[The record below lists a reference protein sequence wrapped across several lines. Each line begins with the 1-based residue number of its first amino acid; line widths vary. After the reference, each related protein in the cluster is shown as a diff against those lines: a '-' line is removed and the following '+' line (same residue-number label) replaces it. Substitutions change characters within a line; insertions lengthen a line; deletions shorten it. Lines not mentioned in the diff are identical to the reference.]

1 MTGAVTVTRVS
12 VRTAPFSTAT
22 WLDEQRV
29 SSPMSWFAPYADRRS
44 SWRGPGADLVWI
56 WIETDDPAVFGIG
69 QSRGGAVTAALVE
82 QHLGPLL
89 IGSDALEVVRRT
101 EELRRAT
108 SPYAAGGIASMGVSA
123 CELAL
128 WDLSARFAGVPLV
141 TLLGGSG
148 APLPFYLTV
157 PDVSALDGI
166 DERTL
171 RAAELVKRP
180 ARFGPAD
187 GRDGFRANLDDLAV
201 LRERLPDGVG
211 IAVDCFMSWDAG
223 YAAEFA
229 HAAANLGLVWI
240 EEPLP
245 PDDLL
250 GYAEL
255 RARVSPVRIA
265 GGEHLFSLRDG
276 LRFIEGRCADVL
288 QVDVTWCG
296 GLRLAATLGAVAQGN
311 GIRFAPHAAAT
322 QPWALHLL
330 GAAGPGAL
338 AEIMVGLEPRGIV
351 RPVPGTTP
359 GVGIE
364 PAAVGFA

>member
-1 MTGAVTVTRVS
+1 MTASATITRVS

-22 WLDEQRV
+22 WLDEHRV
-29 SSPMSWFAPYADRRS
+29 SSPMSWFAEYSERRS
-44 SWRGPGADLVWI
+44 SWRGPGADLVWV
-56 WIETDDPAVFGIG
+56 WIETDEPDVFGIG
-69 QSRGGAVTAALVE
+69 QSRGGVVTAALIE

-89 IGSDALEVVRRT
+89 VGSNALEVTRRT
-101 EELRRAT
+101 EEIRRAT
-108 SPYAAGGIASMGVSA
+108 SPYAAGGISSMGVSA

-128 WDLSARFAGVPLV
+128 WDLNARFAGVPLV

-157 PDVSALDGI
+157 ADVGALDGLE
-166 DERTL
+166 ERTV
-171 RAAELVKRP
+171 RDAELVKRP

-187 GRDGFRANLDDLAV
+187 GRDGLRANLNDLVV
-201 LRERLPDGVG
+201 LRERVPDRVG
-211 IAVDCFMSWDAG
+211 IAVDCFMSWDVA
-223 YAAEFA
+223 YAVEFA
-229 HAAANLGLVWI
+229 HAAAELGLVWI

-245 PDDLL
+245 PDDLD

-255 RARVSPVRIA
+255 RLRASPVRIA

-296 GLRLAATLGAVAQGN
+296 GLRLAATLGAVAQDN
-311 GIRFAPHAAAT
+311 GIRFAPHAAAA
-322 QPWALHLL
+322 QPWALHML

-338 AEIMVGLEPRGIV
+338 AEIMVGLGSGGV
-351 RPVPGTTP
+351 TRPAPGTTS

-364 PAAVGFA
+364 PASVGFP

>member
-1 MTGAVTVTRVS
+1 MTVITRVS

-29 SSPMSWFAPYADRRS
+29 SSPMAWFPAYAERRS
-44 SWRGPGADLVWI
+44 SWRGPGADLVWV
-56 WIETDDPAVFGIG
+56 WIATDDAAVFGIG

-89 IGSDALEVVRRT
+89 IGSNALEITRRT

-108 SPYAAGGIASMGVSA
+108 LSYAAGGIASMAISA

-128 WDLSARFAGVPLV
+128 WDLSARSAGVPLV
-141 TLLGGSG
+141 TLLGGSS
-148 APLPFYLTV
+148 APLPFYLTAAGV
-157 PDVSALDGI
+157 EALDGI

-201 LRERLPDGVG
+201 LRARLPDTMG
-211 IAVDCFMSWDAG
+211 IAIDCFMSWDVP

-229 HAAANLGLVWI
+229 RAAAGLGLVWI
-240 EEPLP
+240 EEPLS
-245 PDDLL
+245 PDDFS

-255 RARVSPVRIA
+255 RAKVLPVRIA

-276 LRFIEGRCADVL
+276 LRFVEGRCADVL

-296 GLRLAATLGAVAQGN
+296 GLRLAATLGTVAQDN
-311 GIRFAPHAAAT
+311 GIRFAPHAAAG

-338 AEIMVGLEPRGIV
+338 AEIMVGLNPDAV
-351 RPVPGTTP
+351 RRPQPGTTP

-364 PAAVGFA
+364 PAAVGFSWS

>member
-1 MTGAVTVTRVS
+1 MTASATITRVS
-12 VRTAPFSTAT
+12 VRT
-22 WLDEQRV
+22 
-29 SSPMSWFAPYADRRS
+29 MSWFTAYADRRS

-56 WIETDDPAVFGIG
+56 WIETDEPDVFGIG
-69 QSRGGAVTAALVE
+69 QSRGGAVTVALIE
-82 QHLGPLL
+82 QHLSHLL
-89 IGSDALEVVRRT
+89 IGSDALEVARRT
-101 EELRRAT
+101 EEIRRAT
-108 SPYAAGGIASMGVSA
+108 SPYAAGGIAAMGASA

-148 APLPFYLTV
+148 DPLPFYLTV
-157 PDVSALDGI
+157 ADVAALDGI
-166 DERTL
+166 EEPAIRD
-171 RAAELVKRP
+171 AELVKRP

-187 GRDGFRANLDDLAV
+187 GRDGFRANLNDLVV
-201 LRERLPDGVG
+201 LRERLPDSVGV
-211 IAVDCFMSWDAG
+211 AVDCFMSWDVA

-229 HAAANLGLVWI
+229 RAAAELGLVWI

-245 PDDLL
+245 PDDLK

-255 RARVSPVRIA
+255 RGRVSPVRIA

-296 GLRLAATLGAVAQGN
+296 GLRLAATLGAVAQDN

-322 QPWALHLL
+322 QPWALHML

-338 AEIMVGLEPRGIV
+338 AEIMVGLGSEGV
-351 RPVPGTTP
+351 LRPAPGTTP
-359 GVGIE
+359 GVGIA
-364 PAAVGFA
+364 PASVGFA